1 MKGFSNMSVQ
11 VISFNCLLSNK
22 AGQLISTTFNRDVLN
37 VQSETSMVLA
47 GLTKGLQNLKKGEK
61 RKIELT
67 AAEAYGLYDPNK
79 IKLFPKSEIP
89 KNLKIGDAVT
99 LVHRDGSHNLYK
111 IVQFF
116 GPMVSLD
123 GNHPLSGQD
132 LVFEIEAINV
142 REATR
147 EEIDQSENNFKVKL
161 LH

>member
-1 MKGFSNMSVQ
+1 
-11 VISFNCLLSNK
+11 
-22 AGQLISTTFNRDVLN
+22 
-37 VQSETSMVLA
+37 VLA
-47 GLTKGLQNLKKGEK
+47 GLTKGLQNLKKREK

-67 AAEAYGLYDPNK
+67 ATEAYGLYDPNK
-79 IKLFPKSEIP
+79 IKLFPKSEIA

-111 IVQFF
+111 VLQFF

-132 LVFEIEAINV
+132 LIFDIEAINV
-142 REATR
+142 REATQ
-147 EEIDQSENNFKVKL
+147 EEIDQSENNIKVKL